1 MIGHLPPRSPRERER
16 ELGWVGVGGGVSAQ
30 ATARVNGVYR
40 PREYVATADPH
51 SRFYDGRSDPNSKWY
66 DPEYDPNSRWY
77 RGGPPAATPEP
88 GSSYFSAGA
97 TPRSSSGATPRGAR
111 AGSSPMPMPMPP
123 RSAPEQPAPPRPHGK
138 RGNHRRPRD
147 ASPRDASAISA
158 AASALSSRADE
169 TGTGSLYYV
178 LGNQATRS
186 RVRQLQQTLK
196 QQARNREAGE
206 LVGGAAYMGATR

>member
-16 ELGWVGVGGGVSAQ
+16 ELGWVGVGGGVSGQ
-30 ATARVNGVYR
+30 ATARVNGIYR

-111 AGSSPMPMPMPP
+111 AGSSPMPMPP

>member
-1 MIGHLPPRSPRERER
+1 MIGHLPPRSPREKDR
-16 ELGWVGVGGGVSAQ
+16 ELGWVGVGGGVSTA
-30 ATARVNGVYR
+30 ATARVNGIVR

-66 DPEYDPNSRWY
+66 DPEHDPNSRWFR
-77 RGGPPAATPEP
+77 RGPQPATPEP

-97 TPRSSSGATPRGAR
+97 TPRSSGGGGGGTPRSAR
-111 AGSSPMPMPMPP
+111 GGSPMPMPP
-123 RSAPEQPAPPRPHGK
+123 RSAPERPAPPRPHGK
-138 RGNHRRPRD
+138 RGNNRRPRD
-147 ASPRDASAISA
+147 VSPRDTGALGA

-196 QQARNREAGE
+196 QQARDREAGQ
-206 LVGGAAYMGATR
+206 LVGGAAYMGTTR

>member
-30 ATARVNGVYR
+30 ATARVNGIYR

-111 AGSSPMPMPMPP
+111 AGSSPMPMPP
-123 RSAPEQPAPPRPHGK
+123 RSAPEQPRR
-138 RGNHRRPRD
+138 RGRT
-147 ASPRDASAISA
+147 ASAA
-158 AASALSSRADE
+158 TTVAPAMPRR
-169 TGTGSLYYV
+169 
-178 LGNQATRS
+178 ATR
-186 RVRQLQQTLK
+186 
-196 QQARNREAGE
+196 ARSAPRRA
-206 LVGGAAYMGATR
+206 R